1 MIDSHTHILPN
12 KPNKLIEEFG
22 EEKVL
27 LEMFSNEQKATTPE
41 ELLKSMS
48 LSNIKK
54 SIILGYGWTNFNL
67 LQASNQ
73 FNLDAFKKNPS
84 KLIPFFSIN
93 PMFKENLQE
102 MEKCINL
109 GGKGAGEIHPSIQEL
124 DMDNE
129 NIWKDS
135 LKLLEENSLPII
147 IHASEPAGHLYPG
160 KGNTYPENIYKFI
173 KLFPKNTIILA
184 HWGGGLLFYE
194 LMKEV
199 KEISKNV
206 YYDTA
211 ASSFLYNPKIFEIA
225 IEIVGSEKI
234 IFGSD
239 FPILSPNRIL
249 EEMKNLKEQDLMN
262 ITEKNIK
269 SILNLN

>member
-54 SIILGYGWTNFNL
+54 SIILGYGWTNFSL
-67 LQASNQ
+67 LQASNK

-93 PMFKENLQE
+93 PMFKENLEE

-124 DMDNE
+124 ALYDE
-129 NIWKDS
+129 NTWKDS

-173 KLFPKNTIILA
+173 KLFPENTIILA

-239 FPILSPNRIL
+239 FPILSPKRIL
-249 EEMKNLKEQDLMN
+249 EEMKNLKETDFMN

-269 SILNLN
+269 NILNLY

>member
-41 ELLKSMS
+41 ELLKSMN

-124 DMDNE
+124 AMDNE

-173 KLFPKNTIILA
+173 KLFPENTIILA

-239 FPILSPNRIL
+239 FPILSPKRIL

>member
-41 ELLKSMS
+41 ELLKSMN

-67 LQASNQ
+67 LQASNK
-73 FNLDAFKKNPS
+73 FNLDAFKKNSS

-124 DMDNE
+124 AMDNE

-173 KLFPKNTIILA
+173 KLFPENTIILA

>member
-109 GGKGAGEIHPSIQEL
+109 GGKGAGEIHPSIQEH

>member
-41 ELLKSMS
+41 ELLKSMN

-67 LQASNQ
+67 LQASNK
-73 FNLDAFKKNPS
+73 FNLDAFKKNSS

-124 DMDNE
+124 AMDNE

-173 KLFPKNTIILA
+173 KLFPGNTIILA

>member
-22 EEKVL
+22 EEKVI
-27 LEMFSNEQKATTPE
+27 LEMFNNEQKISTPDQLIE
-41 ELLKSMS
+41 SMN
-48 LSNIKK
+48 LNNIQK
-54 SIILGYGWTNFNL
+54 SIILGYGWTNFSL

-73 FNLDAFKKNPS
+73 FNLDAAKKNAS

-93 PMFKENLQE
+93 PIFKENLEE

-124 DMDNE
+124 TLHEE

-135 LKLLEENSLPII
+135 LKLLQENSLPLI
-147 IHASEPAGHLYPG
+147 IHSSEPAGHLYPG
-160 KGNTYPENIYKFI
+160 KGSTYPENIYKFI
-173 KLFPKNTIILA
+173 KLFPENTIILA

-211 ASSFLYNPKIFEIA
+211 ASSFLYDPKIFEIA

-239 FPILSPNRIL
+239 FPILSPKRIL
-249 EEMKNLKEQDLMN
+249 AEMKNIKEQDLMN

-269 SILNLN
+269 NILNLN

>member
-27 LEMFSNEQKATTPE
+27 LEMFNNEQKATTPE
-41 ELLKSMS
+41 ELLKNMS

-109 GGKGAGEIHPSIQEL
+109 GGKGAGEIHPSTQEL
-124 DMDNE
+124 AMDNE

-173 KLFPKNTIILA
+173 KLFPENTIILA

-239 FPILSPNRIL
+239 FPILNPNRIL

>member
-12 KPNKLIEEFG
+12 KPNKLVEEFG

-27 LEMFSNEQKATTPE
+27 LEMFNNEQKATTPE
-41 ELLKSMS
+41 ELLKNMS

-109 GGKGAGEIHPSIQEL
+109 GGKGAGEIHPSTQEL
-124 DMDNE
+124 AMDNE

-173 KLFPKNTIILA
+173 KLFPENTIILA

-239 FPILSPNRIL
+239 FPILNPNRIL